1 MTRPGL
7 EPRPIDLE
15 SSAPNTGLACL
26 TLGNCSR
33 SVITELDFLSVSSRL
48 EVGKAYYVEVLQKQK
63 YGQDHVEV
71 AVT

>member
-7 EPRPIDLE
+7 EPRPLDLK
-15 SSAPNTGLACL
+15 SSAPTTGLACL
-26 TLGNCSR
+26 TLANCSR
-33 SVITELDFLSVSSRL
+33 SVITELDFLSVLSRL